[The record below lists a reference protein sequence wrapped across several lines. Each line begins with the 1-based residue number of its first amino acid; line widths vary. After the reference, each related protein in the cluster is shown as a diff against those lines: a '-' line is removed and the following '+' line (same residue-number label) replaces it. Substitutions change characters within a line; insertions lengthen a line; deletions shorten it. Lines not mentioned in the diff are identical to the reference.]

1 MENELNIIQHVLAIL
16 YIDIYEYK
24 LLLAKGDIYVNNM
37 VNNNYGTYQSI
48 VNKKCYTLLP
58 TYMKHIVIFQN

>member
-58 TYMKHIVIFQN
+58 TYMKHIVLFQN